1 MERLRIDPDEA
12 VDSATFSPGV
22 ARALEIL
29 EALGASAGGLS
40 LSELSSKLGFPK
52 NAVFRITNTLKAR
65 GYLARDERTLKFRLT
80 DRLLR
85 VSQPR
90 VERRGLIEVSMEP
103 MRELRDLCRETVQIG
118 RRFGDE
124 GVILEQVEG
133 LHPLRISVD
142 AGLRFPLYN
151 NAPGKLLLA
160 HLEDRPR
167 AQAIRR
173 LALAPSTS
181 RTITGREELSREC
194 DRIREQGYSTDFA
207 EADEGIHCV
216 AAPVRGPGGEVLAAL
231 WISAPS
237 RRLPRSSFASA
248 GDQVRRA
255 ADRIS
260 ARLQAP

>member
-1 MERLRIDPDEA
+1 MERLTPEP
-12 VDSATFSPGV
+12 DSAVFSPGV
-22 ARALEIL
+22 DRALEIL
-29 EALGASAGGLS
+29 EHLGASAGGLT
-40 LSELSSKLGFPK
+40 LSELSAQLGFPK

-65 GYLARDERTLKFRLT
+65 GYLARDEKTLRFRLT
-80 DRLLR
+80 DKLLR

-90 VERRGLIEVSMEP
+90 VGRTGLIEASMDA
-103 MRELRDLCRETVQIG
+103 MRALRDECRETVQIG

-142 AGLRFPLYN
+142 AGLRFPLHN

-160 HLEDRPR
+160 HLPEAAR
-167 AQAIRR
+167 AATLRR
-173 LALAPSTS
+173 LPLPASTP
-181 RTITGREELSREC
+181 RTITDRADLAREC
-194 DRIREQGYSTDFA
+194 ERILEQGYSVDFA

-216 AAPVRGPGGEVLAAL
+216 AAPIVDPQGQLLAVL

-237 RRLPRSSFASA
+237 RRLPRSMFVEVS
-248 GDQVRRA
+248 GPVRRA

-260 ARLQAP
+260 ETLRAP